1 MGNAMGTICVPA
13 YTNIFMAQ
21 FEVKHIYLYIHGK
34 ALLILKS
41 IDDIFLVWNGT
52 KKELILFVDELN
64 KKT

>member
-1 MGNAMGTICVPA
+1 MGTICVLA

-21 FEVKHIYLYIHGK
+21 FEVKHIHLYIYGK